1 MLAILALIK
10 NAAAIAQIM
19 LAGARIPIRRIIM

>member
-10 NAAAIAQIM
+10 NAATIAQIM
-19 LAGARIPIRRIIM
+19 LAGARIPIRRSIM